1 MNLGLWSCSHG
12 QLLQFLMPYFIK
24 VSVILPFRACKLSLR
39 ALKQSFNTYFCEHWW
54 HPNTFACGCR
64 GHRIAE
70 GFSHSLL
77 EAACERGVS
86 WLSGFVLQWMKRSE
100 GEHATATINY
110 AYSPTWDICSCK
122 TPKEFSLGS
131 LQLGEIFFF
140 WILISCHVMPHL
152 SIDCL
157 SCSLLDCW
165 AEQRRQIVKTCLL
178 GTKSHY
184 HWDGNSDHW
193 PIALAFSDVNLILVS
208 VRHWFFS
215 EVMQDLK
222 VTLSGCL
229 KKSAA

>member
-1 MNLGLWSCSHG
+1 
-12 QLLQFLMPYFIK
+12 
-24 VSVILPFRACKLSLR
+24 
-39 ALKQSFNTYFCEHWW
+39 
-54 HPNTFACGCR
+54 
-64 GHRIAE
+64 
-70 GFSHSLL
+70 
-77 EAACERGVS
+77 
-86 WLSGFVLQWMKRSE
+86 MKRSE

-110 AYSPTWDICSCK
+110 AYPPTWDICSCK

-193 PIALAFSDVNLILVS
+193 PIALALSDVNRILVS

-229 KKSAA
+229 KKKCSLTNVVMIEYLLSVRILVLPLAVSCCVMFKSRKLGAKRWRVITNQTAHSSIYAHETVFRAVQFHTWNAVIAVQYHCPDILYIFSIMYTAHFS